1 MPAPAAPVNNPG
13 THGKEGIVALKMNSG
28 DAYVA
33 IGNISDWTLNMAKDK
48 VETTSLGDSNKRY
61 VMGLKDLSGSFTAFG
76 DRITDVLFD
85 AADTDLGCWLAFYP
99 YGVLSAQSWEGPAH
113 LDASIK
119 GGVTSAVTI
128 DATFVANGAWTRTSM
143 VAATGANGVS
153 SPGSFTPAGA
163 MAPANLAA
171 MGAITANPNT
181 AWPVGTYVKLG
192 DGSSA
197 HWNGTAWVAGVA

>member
-13 THGKEGIVALKMNSG
+13 THGKEGIVALKMNAG
-28 DAYVA
+28 DPYVA
-33 IGNISDWTLNMAKDK
+33 IGNISDWTLNMTKDK

-61 VMGLKDLSGSFTAFG
+61 VMGLKDLSGSFAAFW
-76 DRITDVLFD
+76 DRLTDVIFD
-85 AADTDLGCWLAFYP
+85 ASDTDAGCFLAIYP
-99 YGVLSAQSWEGPAH
+99 SATSAQGWEGPAH

-143 VAATGANGVS
+143 VVATGANGVS

-163 MAPANLAA
+163 MAPANMAG
-171 MGAITANPNT
+171 MGSVVASPLTP
-181 AWPVGTYVKLG
+181 WPAGTYVKLG

-197 HWNGTAWVAGVA
+197 HWDGTAWVAGIA